1 MTKPNSNSMCA
12 SRNILASVLVAL
24 FASGCVGAA
33 VNSTTYAVK
42 AAPRAELEPLAE
54 AGEAEAQYELG
65 KSYCCMG
72 PGFDTQTATEWLC
85 RAARQKNREAM
96 LELGR
101 IYLGDVSRT
110 AAPGQ
115 KLLRAVSAKEA
126 KPVAYVWLT
135 RASDNGHEKAQEWLG
150 RLTTRMTEEDLRRAE
165 EFDKKWPDVPCEYN
179 QVFGEQRQQNQ

>member
-1 MTKPNSNSMCA
+1 MGPSTKHVNEL
-12 SRNILASVLVAL
+12 RNIAATVIVAIV
-24 FASGCVGAA
+24 ASGCVGAA

-42 AAPRAELEPLAE
+42 AAPRAELQKRAE
-54 AGEAEAQYELG
+54 NGDVAAQYELG

-85 RAARQKNREAM
+85 KAARQENREAM

-115 KLLRAVSAKEA
+115 KLIRAVSAKEA

-135 RASDNGHEKAQEWLG
+135 RASAAGNEKAQERLDK
-150 RLTTRMTEEDLRRAE
+150 LTTRMTEDDMRRAA
-165 EFDKKWPDVPCEYN
+165 EFERRWPSVPCEYN
-179 QVFGEQRQQNQ
+179 QVFGD

>member
-1 MTKPNSNSMCA
+1 MGIPNSKHIHVLRNVAVSM
-12 SRNILASVLVAL
+12 IVAIS
-24 FASGCVGAA
+24 ASGCVAAA
-33 VNSTTYAVK
+33 VGSTTYAVK
-42 AAPRAELEPLAE
+42 AAPRAELESRAE
-54 AGEAEAQYELG
+54 NGDAEAQYELG

-85 RAARQKNREAM
+85 KAARQENREAM

-110 AAPGQ
+110 VAPGQ

-135 RASDNGHEKAQEWLG
+135 RASDAGNEKAQEWLSK
-150 RLTTRMTEEDLRRAE
+150 LTTRMTEDDMRRAG
-165 EFDKKWPDVPCEYN
+165 EFEQRWPNVPCEYN
-179 QVFGEQRQQNQ
+179 QVFGD

>member
-1 MTKPNSNSMCA
+1 MTNSNPTHDFGS
-12 SRNILASVLVAL
+12 ILATLLVTVLV
-24 FASGCVGAA
+24 SGCVGAA

-54 AGEAEAQYELG
+54 AGDAEAQYELG

-72 PGFDTQTATEWLC
+72 PGFDTQKATKWLC
-85 RAARQKNREAM
+85 RAARQENGEAM

-115 KLLRAVSAKEA
+115 KLLRAFSAKEA

-135 RASDNGHEKAQEWLG
+135 RASNNGHEKAQEWLDT
-150 RLTTRMTEEDLRRAE
+150 LTTRMTEEDLRRAE
-165 EFDKKWPDVPCEYN
+165 VIDDKWPNVPCEYN
-179 QVFGEQRQQNQ
+179 QVFGE

>member
-1 MTKPNSNSMCA
+1 MTNSNSTPA
-12 SRNILASVLVAL
+12 FPKVLSTVLISILV
-24 FASGCVGAA
+24 SGCVGAA

-54 AGEAEAQYELG
+54 AGDAEAQYELG

-72 PGFDTQTATEWLC
+72 PGFDTQKATKWLC
-85 RAARQKNREAM
+85 RAARQENREAM

-115 KLLRAVSAKEA
+115 KLRRAVSAKEA

-135 RASDNGHEKAQEWLG
+135 RASDNGHEEAEEWLNK
-150 RLTTRMTEEDLRRAE
+150 LASRMTEEDLTRAE
-165 EFDKKWPDVPCEYN
+165 LIDDKWPNVPCEYN
-179 QVFGEQRQQNQ
+179 QVFGE